1 MNNENN
7 KANYDVKNKDQSADT
22 TSQEL
27 FNLIQS
33 IQSKLNDNQD
43 TNKNENQTEKIKEK
57 EKIEKNID
65 NDNKNSN
72 NSNFDLSSISLL
84 KNVDISSILNL
95 LNNNNNETKNNDALN
110 NNSGFDFGNIDPS
123 IFLKIQKILSTVN
136 QNDPRKN
143 LLLSLKPFL
152 RKSRQDKLSEY
163 ITMLSIAKAI
173 GIFNSKGSDNNV

>member
-43 TNKNENQTEKIKEK
+43 TNENQTEKIKEE
-57 EKIEKNID
+57 EKIETKNID

-72 NSNFDLSSISLL
+72 NSNFDLSSIS
-84 KNVDISSILNL
+84 S
-95 LNNNNNETKNNDALN
+95 
-110 NNSGFDFGNIDPS
+110 
-123 IFLKIQKILSTVN
+123 
-136 QNDPRKN
+136 
-143 LLLSLKPFL
+143 
-152 RKSRQDKLSEY
+152 
-163 ITMLSIAKAI
+163 
-173 GIFNSKGSDNNV
+173 